1 MQQVKLISADEK
13 LLIAL
18 TGEID
23 SATAEDF
30 YAVVNAIYLHDKKD
44 IVFDCSALTFID
56 STTLGMSKP
65 DKYMRYRE
73 KIKSLFRENRGV
85 YGYRRLHQAPKQEG
99 IILSEIVVRQIM

>member
-1 MQQVKLISADEK
+1 MRADKENLNMQQVKLISADEK

-56 STTLGMSKP
+56 STTLGTFV
-65 DKYMRYRE
+65 
-73 KIKSLFRENRGV
+73 KIFKHLKEDGHTFVLRNVQPRIKKLFQICA
-85 YGYRRLHQAPKQEG
+85 LDT
-99 IILSEIVVRQIM
+99 IMEID

>member
-1 MQQVKLISADEK
+1 MRADKENLNMQQVKLISADEK

-30 YAVVNAIYLHDKKD
+30 YAVVNAIYLHDRKD

-56 STTLGMSKP
+56 STTLGTFV
-65 DKYMRYRE
+65 
-73 KIKSLFRENRGV
+73 KIFKHLKEDGHTFVLRNVQPRIKKLFQICA
-85 YGYRRLHQAPKQEG
+85 LDT
-99 IILSEIVVRQIM
+99 IMEID